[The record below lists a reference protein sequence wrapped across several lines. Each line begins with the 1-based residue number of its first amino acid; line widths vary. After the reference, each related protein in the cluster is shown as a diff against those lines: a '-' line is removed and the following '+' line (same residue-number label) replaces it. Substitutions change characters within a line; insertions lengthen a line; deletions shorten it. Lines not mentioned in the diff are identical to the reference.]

1 MPKTPPKE
9 HNPARQASPSPKPE
23 QNNDDEK
30 TATVTPAEDGQ
41 NPETVFGPGAGKFG
55 RGKRVPKPRTF
66 FNPACYQPVSQ
77 KKTSNHPHPRL
88 TPYSPPPQCLLNTV
102 SFPEPHLPDPKD
114 SPIQPVEDDFYEV
127 HRIIGFRMRKDEKE
141 WLVEWVGY
149 PNTKATWKNEKA
161 LEREMGYG
169 GFKEYR
175 RELLRE
181 LVGREKELVE
191 WERAAR
197 EREERKRTQLL
208 EMFDE
213 EIEHPSGY
221 VQVEA

>member
-1 MPKTPPKE
+1 
-9 HNPARQASPSPKPE
+9 
-23 QNNDDEK
+23 
-30 TATVTPAEDGQ
+30 
-41 NPETVFGPGAGKFG
+41 
-55 RGKRVPKPRTF
+55 
-66 FNPACYQPVSQ
+66 
-77 KKTSNHPHPRL
+77 
-88 TPYSPPPQCLLNTV
+88 
-102 SFPEPHLPDPKD
+102 
-114 SPIQPVEDDFYEV
+114 
-127 HRIIGFRMRKDEKE
+127 MRKDEKE

-181 LVGREKELVE
+181 LVGREKEMVE